1 MWGGGKM
8 IKDFRKTIKLKT
20 NKNGQF
26 SFFVVDFLQ
35 LPHAVI
41 SNYDKLTHPNVQYS
55 YWAAYTVFFETKLN

>member
-1 MWGGGKM
+1 MVN
-8 IKDFRKTIKLKT
+8 LV
-20 NKNGQF
+20 
-26 SFFVVDFLQ
+26 FVVDFLQ